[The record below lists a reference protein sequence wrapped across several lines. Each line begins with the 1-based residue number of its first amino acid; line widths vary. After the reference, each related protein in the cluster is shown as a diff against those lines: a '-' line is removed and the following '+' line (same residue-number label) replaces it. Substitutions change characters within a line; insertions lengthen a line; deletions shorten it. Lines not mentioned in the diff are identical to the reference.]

1 VECSRNLSGVSLL
14 VFKVSDSGTTVL
26 RITEMYIGSYIS
38 ANNLVRYFPVIFVK
52 IADILLELT

>member
-1 VECSRNLSGVSLL
+1 
-14 VFKVSDSGTTVL
+14 
-26 RITEMYIGSYIS
+26 MYIGSYIS